1 MLGDVKIIYHKQ
13 VNNHEKRGVQLTI
26 NSYTEV
32 DFFKQCQ

>member
-13 VNNHEKRGVQLTI
+13 VNNQDKQGVQLTI
-26 NSYTEV
+26 KSYTEV